1 MALFLSGACAE
12 AAGGN
17 ELGNGLVGEGLENLD
32 EFGPGWGV
40 V

>member
-17 ELGNGLVGEGLENLD
+17 ANIFGWRRVG